1 MPTGFFFLYK
11 LMTEEIQKCG
21 IIPIEL
27 LNSKEISLKAKGLFA
42 YIQSKPKDWKFSVD
56 MIATQMKEG
65 REAIRSALKE
75 LEEAGYLKRIPK
87 RNEKNGFSGYDY
99 ILVYKK

>member
-1 MPTGFFFLYK
+1 
-11 LMTEEIQKCG
+11 
-21 IIPIEL
+21 
-27 LNSKEISLKAKGLFA
+27 
-42 YIQSKPKDWKFSVD
+42 